1 MTIKIFSSKADLAQT
16 AADHAATTI
25 RDAISRRGQAR
36 IIAATGASQFDF
48 LEVLTTIPDIAWD
61 KVEMFHLDEYIGMSD
76 RAPASFSRYL
86 KERLIDKVGLKQYHL
101 LDGTQPPAE
110 VIARVTSE
118 IRKAS
123 IDIAFVGVGENGH
136 LAFNDPPADFDTKES
151 FIVVDLD
158 EDCRRQQLG
167 EGWFPTLEDVPRQAL
182 SMTIHQIMQSDQILC
197 IAPDARK
204 AKAIQACF
212 GGEVS
217 PLAPASILQR
227 HPDAT
232 IYLDKESSALLL
244 PNTAETYAG

>member
-1 MTIKIFSSKADLAQT
+1 MTIKIFSSTADLAQT

-48 LEVLTTIPDIAWD
+48 LDVLTTIPDIAWD

-118 IRKAS
+118 IRKAP

>member
-1 MTIKIFSSKADLAQT
+1 
-16 AADHAATTI
+16 
-25 RDAISRRGQAR
+25 
-36 IIAATGASQFDF
+36 
-48 LEVLTTIPDIAWD
+48 
-61 KVEMFHLDEYIGMSD
+61 
-76 RAPASFSRYL
+76 L

-118 IRKAS
+118 IRKAP

>member
-118 IRKAS
+118 IRKAP

-151 FIVVDLD
+151 FVVVDLD